1 MRRIMCIFDAYLR
14 RIKELIDAKHPIRMA
29 EYIYQQGNWP
39 HFTWDDFAIQAIFGE
54 VRLLQGKIQGRM
66 MALGFLFKEESILQ
80 SLTLDVLKSSEIE
93 GEILNYDQV
102 RSSIAIR
109 LGMEAGGLKSV
120 DRNVEGIVDMVLDA
134 TQQYT
139 KDLTNERLFGWHAAL
154 FPTGHSGM
162 YPIEVAKYRTGI
174 MQVVSGAIGHERVH
188 FQAIPPSDLPAEM
201 AQFIAWF
208 NQPNGLDPVLKA
220 AIAHFWFIIIHP
232 FDDGNGRIARALTDL
247 LLARSEN
254 SPDRFY
260 SMSSQIMAEKKNYYA
275 ILQQVQYSSGDI
287 TAWLV
292 WFLTCMKHA
301 LLAAEQQLDAV
312 LWKVDFWKK
321 HDQVALNHRQR
332 LMLTKLMHDFQGK
345 LQSSKWAKM
354 AHCSHDTA
362 LRDINDLLAKGI
374 LRQEMGGGRNTTYE
388 LIP

>member
-1 MRRIMCIFDAYLR
+1 ML
-14 RIKELIDAKHPIRMA
+14 
-29 EYIYQQGNWP
+29 
-39 HFTWDDFAIQAIFGE
+39 
-54 VRLLQGKIQGRM
+54 
-66 MALGFLFKEESILQ
+66 ALGFPTKEESILQ

-109 LGMEAGGLKSV
+109 LGLEAGGLKPV
-120 DRNVEGIVDMVLDA
+120 DRNVEGIVDMILDA

-139 KDLTNERLFGWHAAL
+139 KFLTDERLFGWHAAL

-162 YPIEVAKYRTGI
+162 YKIEVAQYRSGI
-174 MQVVSGAIGHERVH
+174 MQVVSGAIGHEKVH
-188 FQAIPPSDLPAEM
+188 FQAIPPVQLPTEM
-201 AQFIAWF
+201 ARFISWF
-208 NQPNGLDPVLKA
+208 NGPDGLDPVLKA

-260 SMSSQIMAEKKNYYA
+260 SMSSQIMAEKKSYYA
-275 ILQQVQYSSGDI
+275 ILQEVQYSSGDI
-287 TAWLV
+287 TAWIV
-292 WFLTCMKHA
+292 WFLSCLKHA
-301 LLAAEQQLDAV
+301 LLSADQQLDAV
-312 LWKVDFWKK
+312 LWKVEFWKK
-321 HDQVALNHRQR
+321 HQRLVFNHRQR

-354 AHCSHDTA
+354 THCSHDTA
-362 LRDINDLLAKGI
+362 LRDLNDLMDKGI
-374 LRQEMGGGRNTTYE
+374 LRKELSGGRNTTYA